1 MCADIYR
8 TTGSDGVVER
18 FIDMGAGTGTNY
30 WCRVVASTGSLSWFD
45 VTLSTSQVNAGT
57 SIVVPAI
64 TGKQFYPTFAAMSA
78 TGTPTVATVLS
89 LIKSGG
95 GVVLSHVI
103 ADLTSGLWAGPTGGT
118 VVTTLLNTAL
128 TVSTGIVATSTGTLT
143 TTTAMRYVVSGYY
156 I

>member
-1 MCADIYR
+1 MADILFD
-8 TTGSDGVVER
+8 GSGQLSGKAQR
-18 FIDMGAGTGTNY
+18 YKDMGDGTY
-30 WCRVVASTGSLSWFD
+30 ALVVYSTGALSWFD
-45 VTLSTSQVNAGT
+45 VTLTTAQVNAGT
-57 SIVVPAI
+57 SVVVPGIA
-64 TGKQFYPTFAAMSA
+64 GKQFYPTFAAMSA

-95 GVVLSHVI
+95 GVVLSHAV

-128 TVSTGIVATSTGTLT
+128 TAATGIVATSAGTLT
-143 TTTAMRYVVSGYY
+143 TTTAMRYVVAGYY